1 MELVLEMLTARQ
13 FITPDLCRK
22 IFGPSG
28 GVIGRGDD
36 CDWII
41 PDCERLLSKRHA
53 RVSFEE
59 GRFFLTDTSGN
70 GISHRKSGM
79 RLPKGQPVHIEDGD
93 VYVMGDCTVQARLVE
108 GAASRV
114 ADRCRSVPVDGFIPD
129 DAFFN
134 LDPLKTLV
142 QQERAYCGI
151 DELINPGAAA
161 TFGSSCPDH
170 GRVDTESLLLPEL
183 VEAPREP
190 ELHLSSEPAALVS
203 QDFWRRFGVALG
215 MDLDNLDNEGR
226 EALAIDVARLFQ
238 QSIRGLQQSV
248 RTRRELKSELRLAPT
263 QIQRDQKNP
272 LKYTDD
278 ALQMLLQPRSPGML
292 SATDAIASAFSDLQ
306 AHQVALLAASRATL
320 RATLEHFSPRQL
332 ILRLEREQRLLIST
346 HGRYWRAYGRY
357 HQALCLDDDWTER
370 LLARDFAKAYEEQ
383 VRLISTLQNDSH
395 G

>member
-1 MELVLEMLTARQ
+1 MELVFEMLTARQ

-22 IFGPSG
+22 IFGPAG
-28 GVIGRGDD
+28 GVIGRGED

-53 RVSFEE
+53 RVSFEA
-59 GRFFLTDTSGN
+59 GMFFLTDTSGN
-70 GISHRKSGM
+70 GVSHHKSGM
-79 RLPKGQPVHIEDGD
+79 RLPKGQPVRIEDGD
-93 VYVMGDCTVQARLVE
+93 VYLMGDCTVQARLVE
-108 GAASRV
+108 GAGSRV
-114 ADRCRSVPVDGFIPD
+114 ADSCRPVPVGGLIPD
-129 DAFFN
+129 DAFFDP
-134 LDPLKTLV
+134 DPLKTLD

-151 DELINPGAAA
+151 DELINPGAAP
-161 TFGSSCPDH
+161 TIGSSCPDH

-183 VEAPREP
+183 VEAPGEP
-190 ELHLSSEPAALVS
+190 ELSLPPDTTAPVS
-203 QDFWRRFGVALG
+203 ANFWKCFGVALG

-226 EALAIDVARLFQ
+226 EALAINVARLFK
-238 QSIRGLQQSV
+238 QSIQGLQQSV

-263 QIQRDQKNP
+263 WIQHDQKNP

-292 SATDAIASAFSDLQ
+292 PATDAIASAFSDLQ

-332 ILRLEREQRLLIST
+332 ILRLEREQRPLLNT
-346 HGRYWRAYGRY
+346 PGRYWRAYGRY

-383 VRLISTLQNDSH
+383 VRLISTLQNDLH